1 MIDVTHV
8 LGQPAIS
15 LRTAEQTGTVKG
27 FRFDGGRVV
36 SVDIGDGRI
45 IPVESVRTFEG
56 DALTYETEP
65 NPTSDSGAEPASGQ
79 QPHPVASETDE
90 DDSTSEDAD
99 TLAGELPLPGA
110 KTEIPWHGNP
120 IGTVLLS
127 EMGDALGTLARM
139 HIDETGLVTA
149 VADTDGHTFDGDRV
163 MTVGRFA
170 TIIAHRNDESS

>member
-1 MIDVTHV
+1 MDIAQL

-27 FRFDGGRVV
+27 LRFEGDRVV
-36 SVDIGDGRI
+36 SVDIGEERT

-65 NPTSDSGAEPASGQ
+65 VPTGGAGAEPESGQ
-79 QPHPVASETDE
+79 LPLPDASETDDE
-90 DDSTSEDAD
+90 IRKPGDAD
-99 TLAGELPLPGA
+99 TLAGELPLPSA
-110 KTEIPWHGNP
+110 KAEIPWHGNP

-127 EMGDALGTLARM
+127 DTGDALGTLAAM
-139 HIDETGLVTA
+139 QIDATGIVTEI
-149 VADTDGHTFDGDRV
+149 ADNHGHTFGGDRL

-170 TIIAHRNDESS
+170 TIIAHRDDESS